1 MIEDLIE
8 INSKLSTWN
17 LIYVKY
23 DWKWKIIIIIL
34 SLFVFGLVIF
44 GVYNHYQEKIFNT
57 VFFYIIALAISFYL
71 VKFIFKKRIEVI
83 KKRYNYVTVS
93 DKKKVDRVIDK
104 IKVEEFKKLVN
115 SDFSKEKVVFI
126 IESIKRDN
134 ESNGFG
140 YPFIINFII
149 ITVGVYFS
157 SFISGF
163 ATFFINEKD
172 VKSFLS
178 FYQVLA
184 GLILTL
190 FVIVSYFE
198 ITIFKDFTI
207 NKRKNRNILLRI
219 LENIYLEKYS

>member
-8 INSKLSTWN
+8 INSKLSTWD

-23 DWKWKIIIIIL
+23 NWKWKTIIVIL
-34 SLFVFGLVIF
+34 SLLVLVFLIF
-44 GVYNHYQEKIFNT
+44 AAYNHYQEEILASGIFYLLAL
-57 VFFYIIALAISFYL
+57 VFSFYL
-71 VKFIFKKRIEVI
+71 VRFTFKKRVEVI
-83 KKRYNYVTVS
+83 KKEYDYVETNG
-93 DKKKVDRVIDK
+93 KKNVDRIIDRIK
-104 IKVEEFKKLVN
+104 IEEFKKSVKK
-115 SDFSKEKVVFI
+115 DFSKEKHVFI

-149 ITVGVYFS
+149 ITVGIYFS

-163 ATFFINEKD
+163 ASFFINEKD
-172 VKSFLS
+172 VKSFLL

-184 GLILTL
+184 GLILIL

-207 NKRKNRNILLRI
+207 SKRKNRNRLLRI
-219 LENIYLEKYS
+219 LENIYLEKHS